1 MDRTDILPSVD
12 WIYQY
17 LLAAG
22 FAFSRTLGVMIVMPS
37 FTRLGVTTVVR
48 NGIALALALPLVP
61 MLLGALSASQLT
73 VATIGALLFK
83 ETAVGIVVGLV
94 LGVPLWAAEAAGDIV
109 DLQRGAAF
117 SALFDPEGTGESS
130 VAGTLL
136 GLAMVAIY
144 YGSGGLFVTLRTLY
158 DSYGVWP
165 IDRFLPLFGP
175 DAGLLFLRLLDDV
188 VTMGLMLVA
197 PIVICLFLADILLAL
212 VSRAAPHFN
221 VFALSLA
228 VKNLVFAILMVIYGT
243 FLAGYMGKDLG
254 GLLDATEH
262 LVKIGD
268 VKNR

>member
-1 MDRTDILPSVD
+1 VNATGILPSVEL
-12 WIYQY
+12 IYQY

-22 FAFSRTLGVMIVMPS
+22 FALSRILGMMVVLPS

-48 NGIALALALPLVP
+48 NGIALAFALPLVP
-61 MLLGALSASQLT
+61 MLVGALAASHLT
-73 VATIGALLFK
+73 LATIGALLFK
-83 ETAVGIVVGLV
+83 ETAVGVLVGLV

-109 DLQRGAAF
+109 DLQRGASFTAI
-117 SALFDPEGTGESS
+117 FDPQATGETS

-136 GLAMVAIY
+136 GLAMVAVF

-158 DSYGVWP
+158 GSYGVWP

-175 DAGLLFLRLLDDV
+175 DAAGLFLRLLDDV

-228 VKNLVFAILMVIYGT
+228 VKNLLFAILMVLYGS
-243 FLAGYMGKDLG
+243 FLAGYMGTDLG
-254 GLLDATEH
+254 ALLGATER
-262 LVKIGD
+262 LMTIGD
-268 VKNR
+268 VKLR